1 MEILKREIGSY
12 LIASDGK
19 NHVISIVCGTSALF
33 EVVLQ
38 LSEQQKNEIISNDAR
53 LQEVLNKVRSNPTM
67 V

>member
-12 LIASDGK
+12 LIASDGT

-33 EVVLQ
+33 EVILQ
-38 LSEQQKNEIISNDAR
+38 LSDQQKNDILKDNAR
-53 LQEVLNKVRSNPTM
+53 LNEVINKVRLNPHA

>member
-12 LIASDGK
+12 LIASDGT

-33 EVVLQ
+33 EVILQ
-38 LSEQQKNEIISNDAR
+38 LSEEQKNDIVNDNDR
-53 LQEVLNKVRSNPTM
+53 LNDVLNKVRLNPHA

>member
-12 LIASDGK
+12 LIASDGT

-33 EVVLQ
+33 EVILQ
-38 LSEQQKNEIISNDAR
+38 LSDQQKNDILNDNDR
-53 LQEVLNKVRSNPTM
+53 LNEVLNKVRLNPSM